1 MDDQYV
7 DHVVEDPLNVLGDSE
22 LVAEGVPVKRPLLT
36 QVVIQEKEK
45 QREEALVVDRKDFE
59 SKWESLIKT
68 NLHQKQQQQQTQDE

>member
-36 QVVIQEKEK
+36 
-45 QREEALVVDRKDFE
+45 
-59 SKWESLIKT
+59 
-68 NLHQKQQQQQTQDE
+68 